1 LFDDRFTT
9 AQKGQ
14 MGILTVAFA
23 LWHAAFIYYIR
34 YHASD
39 FNPDRDRYRVLTI
52 IYLSGAIGLWFV
64 LASRSP
70 DFNLVLAGLPSQV
83 FSYLRLKWAIPIGV
97 ILAGM
102 VTYLQVPNI
111 DSLIPGFGKAWLGV
125 FLIFSAVI
133 ILSALYIN
141 GIIAQSAERRD
152 LIEQLEDT
160 RAALAAAERRSGI
173 LQERERLAREIHD
186 TLAQGF
192 ISIITH
198 LEASEQNLP
207 ENVAQSRHHHT
218 QAKAMARRGLNQA
231 RRVVQN
237 LRPEVLE
244 QSPLP
249 QAIERVVQDWSQ
261 QSGIQAQTT
270 ITGTHNHLH
279 PEAETTLI
287 RAVQEALA
295 NVQKHAQ
302 ASAVQ
307 VTLSYMGDV
316 LMLDIQD
323 DGIGLDN
330 APPPSDG
337 GGFGLTAMR
346 QRVSQVG
353 GALTIESEP
362 GEGTTVVVQLPLQPI
377 AQLQSVEKE
386 DPYETYSRSAG
397 G

>member
-1 LFDDRFTT
+1 
-9 AQKGQ
+9 
-14 MGILTVAFA
+14 
-23 LWHAAFIYYIR
+23 
-34 YHASD
+34 
-39 FNPDRDRYRVLTI
+39 
-52 IYLSGAIGLWFV
+52 
-64 LASRSP
+64 
-70 DFNLVLAGLPSQV
+70 
-83 FSYLRLKWAIPIGV
+83 
-97 ILAGM
+97 
-102 VTYLQVPNI
+102 
-111 DSLIPGFGKAWLGV
+111 
-125 FLIFSAVI
+125 
-133 ILSALYIN
+133 
-141 GIIAQSAERRD
+141 
-152 LIEQLEDT
+152 
-160 RAALAAAERRSGI
+160 
-173 LQERERLAREIHD
+173 
-186 TLAQGF
+186 
-192 ISIITH
+192 
-198 LEASEQNLP
+198 
-207 ENVAQSRHHHT
+207 
-218 QAKAMARRGLNQA
+218 
-231 RRVVQN
+231 
-237 LRPEVLE
+237 
-244 QSPLP
+244 LP